1 MIHCLVGGYG
11 WSTDVMGLFVCV
23 CEILGARVYIIYI
36 VGGIED
42 CGD

>member
-23 CEILGARVYIIYI
+23 CEILGVRVYIYNLYS
-36 VGGIED
+36 GWN
-42 CGD
+42 